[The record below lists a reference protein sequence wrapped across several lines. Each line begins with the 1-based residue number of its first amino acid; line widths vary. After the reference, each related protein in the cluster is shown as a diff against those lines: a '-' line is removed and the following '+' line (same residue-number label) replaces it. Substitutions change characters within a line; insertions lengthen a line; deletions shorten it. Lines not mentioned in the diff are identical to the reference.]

1 MCRRAAH
8 IAGYALPEIGLR
20 LVLAGCGR
28 GTWFRA
34 ARGVGRH
41 EAHEVALAWAAAGLY
56 RPDPTLPP
64 FRSPHHSAS
73 MAALIGGGS
82 GVPVPG
88 EVVLAHRAVS

>member
-1 MCRRAAH
+1 MT
-8 IAGYALPEIGLR
+8 LPEIGLR

-56 RPDPTLPP
+56 RPDPTLPLVSLAAP
-64 FRSPHHSAS
+64 F
-73 MAALIGGGS
+73 
-82 GVPVPG
+82 GVAG
-88 EVVLAHRAVS
+88 CSDRRRLRCARAR